1 MTTDPATRLENVL
14 EQENAALRAMDLKRA
29 VGLLNEKAGALAA
42 FSGVKPSESML
53 RRIRDAAQANAALL
67 EHAIKV
73 QARVIRI
80 VAKASAPKPRGYSA
94 SGTAAVSSMALC
106 LRSDA

>member
-1 MTTDPATRLENVL
+1 MTHDPATRLAHVL
-14 EQENAALRAMDLKRA
+14 NEENAALRAMDLKRA
-29 VGLLNEKAGALAA
+29 VSLLNEKAGALAA
-42 FSGVKPSESML
+42 FTGTKPADSIL

-67 EHAIKV
+67 EQAIKV

-80 VAKASAPKPRGYSA
+80 VAQASAPKPRAYSA
-94 SGTAAVSSMALC
+94 SGAAAHPSGALC

>member
-1 MTTDPATRLENVL
+1 MTQDPAAQLERILN
-14 EQENAALRAMDLKRA
+14 QENAALRAMDLKRA
-29 VGLLNEKAGALAA
+29 VALLHEKAGALAA
-42 FSGVKPSESML
+42 FSGTKPGQSIL
-53 RRIRDAAQANAALL
+53 HRIRDAADANAKLL
-67 EHAIKV
+67 EQAIKV

-94 SGTAAVSSMALC
+94 SGTAAVTTGALC

>member
-1 MTTDPATRLENVL
+1 MTQDLATRLEHVL
-14 EQENAALRAMDLKRA
+14 NQENAALRAMDLKRA
-29 VGLLNEKAGALAA
+29 AALLHEKAGALTA
-42 FSGVKPSESML
+42 FSGIKPAEPIL
-53 RRIRDAAQANAALL
+53 RRIRDAAEANAKLL

-94 SGTAAVSSMALC
+94 SGVASLPSGALC

>member
-1 MTTDPATRLENVL
+1 MTNDPAIQL
-14 EQENAALRAMDLKRA
+14 EQVLNRENAALRAMDLKRA
-29 VGLLNEKAGALAA
+29 TALLSEKAAALAA
-42 FSGVKPSESML
+42 FSGTKPAEPIL
-53 RRIRDAAQANAALL
+53 RRIKDSAEANAKLL

-94 SGTAAVSSMALC
+94 SGMAALPSGALC